1 MSLEAKYKEALERI
15 KEEGSVAILIKQE
28 DLEGLIVKWRL
39 VLRSTSQGKVM
50 HVLEILDPESA
61 TTIQIPLIGDWN
73 KVLNVAEQ
81 ILNNLDMKTFKEVKK
96 QLVEIR
102 PQRGGRS
109 ISEL

>member
-1 MSLEAKYKEALERI
+1 MSLEAKYREALGRI
-15 KEEGSVAILIKQE
+15 KEEGSVAILLKQE
-28 DLEGLIVKWRL
+28 DLEGLVVKWRL
-39 VLRSTSQGKVM
+39 VLRSTSQGRVM

-96 QLVEIR
+96 QLVELR